1 MRHPLSA
8 ALLRPLFMTVP
19 SNTRTLVCRAQ
30 SAFISL
36 IPPQSF
42 HPFFFFHGSERARH
56 LQQLSPVLQKCVET
70 GTRCAENRGELWVFC
85 SCWRCFEAI
94 GIFSKLFSPSLSSPF
109 FALSALPSLHCRF
122 VFFILQVVLHV
133 CDASSWFFLQCVS
146 LNILISM
153 LSAGFLLISALF
165 EAVLFVLH
173 AFFSMIICRS
183 VPYKPQFFSP
193 CELAL
198 LNNLIWAWPK
208 KNLLLLNL

>member
-1 MRHPLSA
+1 MLKTEESFEFSAVVDGALKPL
-8 ALLRPLFMTVP
+8 
-19 SNTRTLVCRAQ
+19 
-30 SAFISL
+30 
-36 IPPQSF
+36 
-42 HPFFFFHGSERARH
+42 HFFQVIF
-56 LQQLSPVLQKCVET
+56 PVL
-70 GTRCAENRGELWVFC
+70 VF
-85 SCWRCFEAI
+85 SFV
-94 GIFSKLFSPSLSSPF
+94 

-153 LSAGFLLISALF
+153 LSARFLLISALF

-198 LNNLIWAWPK
+198 LNNLIWVWP